1 MMEYHNYINGNTMNA
16 VRRISST
23 VRERTT
29 IEEGM
34 MALQSISEFWT
45 LGLSYSTQMNHMKL
59 KDGRSFYEAY
69 NINDDGSIS

>member
-1 MMEYHNYINGNTMNA
+1 MDVKSFAKANADMADMVKDMLLGNLYSNKLWKMMEYHNYINGNTMNA

-34 MALQSISEFWT
+34 MALQSVSEF
-45 LGLSYSTQMNHMKL
+45 
-59 KDGRSFYEAY
+59 
-69 NINDDGSIS
+69 